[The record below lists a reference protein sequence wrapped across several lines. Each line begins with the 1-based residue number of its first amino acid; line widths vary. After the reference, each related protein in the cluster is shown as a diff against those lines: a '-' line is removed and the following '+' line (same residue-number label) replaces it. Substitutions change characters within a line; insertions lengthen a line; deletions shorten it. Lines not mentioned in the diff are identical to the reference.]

1 MVILLQCS
9 DRVGLV
15 ADIAAVMAA
24 ANLNIIS
31 MKEFVNVDENRF
43 YIRLEVQGDTD
54 LEKLQLQI
62 KANLPKDTEIN
73 IRPYEKRK

>member
-15 ADIAAVMAA
+15 ADISAVMATA
-24 ANLNIIS
+24 GLNIIS

-43 YIRLEVQGDTD
+43 YIRLEIQGATNP
-54 LEKLQLQI
+54 EQLQQQL
-62 KANLPKDTEIN
+62 KARLPEDTEIS